1 MAAISGISGN
11 VSGLTFGGVIKN
23 WTANLTRAT
32 VDVSAFGNPAR
43 NRVTGIVDITG
54 SFAGTMDS
62 GTSPTNFLSVTSSA
76 VLTLTAESG
85 NTIAFSA
92 LIESCS
98 MGVAVDGEATVNY
111 TFALA
116 NTVTSITSAISATW
130 S

>member
-43 NRVTGIVDITG
+43 NRVAGIVDITG
-54 SFAGTMDS
+54 SFSGTMDS

-116 NTVTSITSAISATW
+116 NTQATLGSAVSATW

>member
-43 NRVTGIVDITG
+43 NRVAGIVDITG
-54 SFAGTMDS
+54 SFSGTMDS
-62 GTSPTNFLSVTSSA
+62 ATSPTNFLSVTASA
-76 VLTLTAESG
+76 VLTLTAETG

>member
-11 VSGLTFGGVIKN
+11 VSGLTFGGIIKN

-43 NRVTGIVDITG
+43 NRVAGIVDITG
-54 SFAGTMDS
+54 SFSGTMDN

-76 VLTLTAESG
+76 VLTLTAETG

>member
-32 VDVSAFGNPAR
+32 VDVSGFGNPTR
-43 NRVTGIVDITG
+43 NRAAGIVDMTG
-54 SFAGTMDS
+54 SFSGTMDS
-62 GTSPTNFLSVTSSA
+62 GTSPTNFLSVTASA

-116 NTVTSITSAISATW
+116 NTVAVLTNAISATW
-130 S
+130 A

>member
-11 VSGLTFGGVIKN
+11 VSGLTFGGIIKN

-43 NRVTGIVDITG
+43 NRVAGIVDITG
-54 SFAGTMDS
+54 SFSGTMDS
-62 GTSPTNFLSVTSSA
+62 ATSPTNFLSVTASA
-76 VLTLTAESG
+76 VLTLTAETG

>member
-43 NRVTGIVDITG
+43 NRVAGIVDMTG
-54 SFAGTMDS
+54 SFSGTMDS